1 MYSTPYPFL
10 MCALQFCG
18 CRLTAEEASA
28 AAATNIID
36 KKMLWRYSAKIL
48 AKQMWQASGQA
59 KKVHT
64 ITFVAIC
71 TIQQLEWVKVWFVEI
86 YGINT
91 MSDIFKYIVIYCYA

>member
-10 MCALQFCG
+10 KCALQFCG

-36 KKMLWRYSAKIL
+36 KKMLWRYSAEIL
-48 AKQMWQASGQA
+48 AKQMWQARGQA
-59 KKVHT
+59 KKGH
-64 ITFVAIC
+64 TFVVIC
-71 TIQQLEWVKVWFVEI
+71 TIQQLVWVIAWFVEI

-91 MSDIFKYIVIYCYA
+91 MSNISKLLNA